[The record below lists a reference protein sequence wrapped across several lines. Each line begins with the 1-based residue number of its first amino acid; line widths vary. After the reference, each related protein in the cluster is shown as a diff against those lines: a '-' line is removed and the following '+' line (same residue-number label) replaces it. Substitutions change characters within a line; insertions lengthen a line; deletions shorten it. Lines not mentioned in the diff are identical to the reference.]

1 MLTEDGYN
9 NIKNR
14 LKIIKQLLLST
25 EVLSVVHELTFF
37 TNLRIII
44 LVRYSVIIINQQYR
58 VYSAYRQNIAHLR
71 QEFHNSKFGIF
82 ELMV

>member
-14 LKIIKQLLLST
+14 WKIIKQLLLYT

-37 TNLRIII
+37 TNLG
-44 LVRYSVIIINQQYR
+44 LLYWFVIR
-58 VYSAYRQNIAHLR
+58 L
-71 QEFHNSKFGIF
+71 
-82 ELMV
+82 L